1 MQRTTKSK
9 ALWLILGQIC
19 SYFNFVTCVCTREVL
34 QKSWLSNNADIFNG
48 FNTTNVSLNR
58 DVIYDSNLK
67 IYWRRY
73 YPNKNVSRQMFEK
86 TIWAFETLSRD
97 VFLSWVCGLGPEGAS
112 AGSEIQVLPKYS
124 TRYWILERPLSP
136 CLLHLDT
143 LFWRRKWIETLTS
156 IHRILRLAQL

>member
-58 DVIYDSNLK
+58 DVIYDSSNLSTK
-67 IYWRRY
+67 IL
-73 YPNKNVSRQMFEK
+73 PKQNVSRQMFEK

-97 VFLSWVCGLGPEGAS
+97 IFLSWVCGLGPEGAS

-124 TRYWILERPLSP
+124 TRYWILERPL